1 MLSKLIYLVNTPVI
15 VKLMGRLFQVLA
27 GEVFQVYADKKGH
40 INFDQFLEFAKDHD
54 IFPKL
59 VPKSVMNT
67 VFQSLAFL
75 NETLRA

>member
-27 GEVFQVYADKKGH
+27 GEVFQVYADKKGL

>member
-27 GEVFQVYADKKGH
+27 GEVFQVYADKKGL
-40 INFDQFLEFAKDHD
+40 INFDQFLEFSKDHD

>member
-15 VKLMGRLFQVLA
+15 VRFMGRLFQVLA
-27 GEVFQVYADKKGH
+27 GEVYQVYADKKGL

-59 VPKSVMNT
+59 VPKSVINT

>member
-15 VKLMGRLFQVLA
+15 VRFMGRLFQVLA
-27 GEVFQVYADKKGH
+27 GEVFQVYADKKGL

-59 VPKSVMNT
+59 VPKSVINT

>member
-27 GEVFQVYADKKGH
+27 GEDFQVYADKKGL

>member
-1 MLSKLIYLVNTPVI
+1 
-15 VKLMGRLFQVLA
+15 MGRLFQVLA
-27 GEVFQVYADKKGH
+27 GEVFQVYADKKGL

>member
-1 MLSKLIYLVNTPVI
+1 MLSKLIYLVNTPDI

-27 GEVFQVYADKKGH
+27 GEVFQVYADKKGL

>member
-1 MLSKLIYLVNTPVI
+1 LLSKLIYLVNTPVI
-15 VKLMGRLFQVLA
+15 VQFMGRLFQVLA
-27 GEVFQVYADKKGH
+27 GEVFEVYADKKGF

-54 IFPKL
+54 IFPKV

-67 VFQSLAFL
+67 VFQSLAIL

>member
-1 MLSKLIYLVNTPVI
+1 LLSKLIYLVNTPVI

-27 GEVFQVYADKKGH
+27 GEVFQVYADKKGL

>member
-27 GEVFQVYADKKGH
+27 GEVYQVYADKKGL